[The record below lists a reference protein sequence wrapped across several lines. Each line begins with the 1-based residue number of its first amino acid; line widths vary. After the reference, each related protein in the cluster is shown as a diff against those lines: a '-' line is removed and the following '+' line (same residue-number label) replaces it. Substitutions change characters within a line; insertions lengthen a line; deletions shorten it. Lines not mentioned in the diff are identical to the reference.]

1 MSKSYKIIDHKEKG
15 LLLREN
21 YDDKYKL
28 KIKFYTVFQF
38 SKGKSGTVKL
48 KTERVSKK
56 FLKQGSEHCGFNTLV
71 RTEIISGDFISS
83 QYL

>member
-56 FLKQGSEHCGFNTLV
+56 F
-71 RTEIISGDFISS
+71 
-83 QYL
+83 